1 MKKHKE
7 EPEQH
12 CMRSGETNS
21 KFPVTTACCPG
32 DAQAADN
39 KERSTEARGLARSL
53 SCSLILL
60 SSGKKASCC
69 HLVQGR
75 GSQQSR
81 LTGGGKG
88 DIAKF

>member
-39 KERSTEARGLARSL
+39 RERQQRRAALHAALLLA
-53 SCSLILL
+53 LL
-60 SSGKKASCC
+60 LFNPSE
-69 HLVQGR
+69 LW
-75 GSQQSR
+75 
-81 LTGGGKG
+81 
-88 DIAKF
+88 